1 MNIQSYQNSLLP
13 IDPYQKKKK
22 KLKKRFEAE
31 RKIAVGRS
39 ETQKEFKKKKKR
51 GK

>member
-13 IDPYQKKKK
+13 TDPYQKKK
-22 KLKKRFEAE
+22 KLKKRFGAE
-31 RKIAVGRS
+31 RKIAVGRY
-39 ETQKEFKKKKKR
+39 ENQKEFKKKKKR